1 MEDHITLLLEG
12 NRIDEL
18 SANQREQLAARY
30 EGMLLRLRTL
40 LHKIET
46 DETESD
52 IESSREAELA
62 EVIGPYPFRPGTLGQ
77 TSPEVIA
84 VLHDAEAS
92 VRSTAAGSLEI
103 WANGAKPPSPRA
115 EARTEASSR
124 PSDFSKRFFSS
135 MSDFAFPLLLC

>member
-1 MEDHITLLLEG
+1 MDHNTPHDESEYLSPRQSAYNRLHAHIARMDDRITLLLEG

-30 EGMLLRLRTL
+30 EGILLRLRTL
-40 LHKIET
+40 IHKIET

-62 EVIGPYPFRPGTLGQ
+62 EVIGPYLFRPGTLGQ

-84 VLHDAEAS
+84 VLHDA
-92 VRSTAAGSLEI
+92 
-103 WANGAKPPSPRA
+103 
-115 EARTEASSR
+115 
-124 PSDFSKRFFSS
+124 
-135 MSDFAFPLLLC
+135 